1 MLQANI
7 SDIKNR
13 LSYYLKLVRGGE
25 EIEILDRKTP
35 VARIIHISQVK
46 YQPEE
51 ETPWIQEAKDH
62 GLISEPA
69 NKRVEAELLNADDL
83 PAAEAGYTSGVLQAL
98 FQERDEGR

>member
-35 VARIIHISQVK
+35 VARIIHISQVT
-46 YQPEE
+46 YQPEA
-51 ETPWIQEAKDH
+51 ETPWIQEAKGL
-62 GLISEPA
+62 GLISEPS
-69 NKRVEAELLNADDL
+69 KKGVDDELLNTNDL
-83 PAAEAGYTSGVLQAL
+83 PAAEPGYTAGVLQAL
-98 FQERDEGR
+98 LQEREQGR

>member
-25 EIEILDRKTP
+25 QIEILDRKTP

-51 ETPWIQEAKDH
+51 ETPWIQEAQDL

-69 NKRVEAELLNADDL
+69 KKRVEAELLNADDL
-83 PAAEAGYTSGVLQAL
+83 PAAEAG
-98 FQERDEGR
+98 

>member
-25 EIEILDRKTP
+25 EIEILERKTP
-35 VARIIHISQVK
+35 VARIIHISQVN
-46 YQPEE
+46 YQPEA
-51 ETPWIQEAKDH
+51 ETPWIQEAKDL

-69 NKRVEAELLNADDL
+69 KKGVEAGFLSTNDL
-83 PAAEAGYTSGVLQAL
+83 PAAEPGDVSCVLQAL
-98 FQERDEGR
+98 LKERKEGR